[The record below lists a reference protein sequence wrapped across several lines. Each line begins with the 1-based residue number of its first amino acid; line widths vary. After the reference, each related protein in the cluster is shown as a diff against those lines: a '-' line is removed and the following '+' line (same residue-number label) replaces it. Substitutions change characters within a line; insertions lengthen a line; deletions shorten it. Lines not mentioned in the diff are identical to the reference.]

1 MSKISVTTIAGL
13 TSGGDA
19 NTVKIESGDTLQVE
33 SNATVGGTLTTTGT
47 LTANGLSTLV
57 GSTTHGTDAG
67 DTRFNLN
74 GPNQYRAVFKHAGN
88 IAGQIG
94 GGGADDLR
102 FSNAA
107 GATTMSIKD
116 GHITMP
122 TQPAFSA
129 TATTTNI
136 PLTTQT
142 TVTLSSPRFN
152 VGSHLSGNTFTAPIS
167 GKYLFTYLFYF
178 TQLDASHTTLD
189 VHIKTSNK
197 QYQQTWNP
205 SAFMGSDSNFSV
217 SGSQICDMDANDT
230 TYFAVYVQGGGA
242 QTDIHGDSQV
252 SGCLLL

>member
-1 MSKISVTTIAGL
+1 
-13 TSGGDA
+13 
-19 NTVKIESGDTLQVE
+19 
-33 SNATVGGTLTTTGT
+33 
-47 LTANGLSTLV
+47 
-57 GSTTHGTDAG
+57 
-67 DTRFNLN
+67 
-74 GPNQYRAVFKHAGN
+74 
-88 IAGQIG
+88 
-94 GGGADDLR
+94 
-102 FSNAA
+102 
-107 GATTMSIKD
+107 MSIKD
-116 GHITMP
+116 GHITMITP
-122 TQPAFSA
+122 PAFIASA
-129 TATTTNI
+129 NTTNI